1 MTKNLIIYY
10 SRKGEN
16 YVNGRI
22 ENLKKGN
29 TEICAEFIQKAVGG
43 DLFEVQ
49 TVNAYSE
56 NYHAC
61 TEEAAQEVKDNARPE
76 LAQYLDNIDS
86 YDNVFVCGSCWWGT
100 FPMPVFSLLERLDFT
115 GKKVMALMT
124 HEGSGLGNSERD
136 LRKMCK
142 GATFG
147 TGMAVHG
154 ADAAKAEKAIAAW
167 SKKNVEG

>member
-1 MTKNLIIYY
+1 MAKNLIIYY

-29 TEICAEFIQKAVGG
+29 TEICVEFIEKAVGG
-43 DLFEVQ
+43 DLFEVE
-49 TVNAYSE
+49 TVNDYSK
-56 NYHAC
+56 NYHTC
-61 TEEAAQEVKDNARPE
+61 TEEAAQEVKENARPQ
-76 LAQYLDNIDS
+76 LKHYLNNIDT
-86 YDNVFVCGSCWWGT
+86 YDNVFVCGPCWWGT
-100 FPMPVFSLLERLDFT
+100 FPMPVFSLLEKLDFT

-142 GATFG
+142 GAAFG
-147 TGMAVHG
+147 NGMAVHG
-154 ADAAKAEKAIAAW
+154 ADSAKAEKAIADWA
-167 SKKNVEG
+167 KKNIGE